1 MDNSQGK
8 VEFTARQL
16 DWLDRQFPEVSAT
29 ATTSDREMLWALA
42 RRSVVRELRERLTK
56 QR

>member
-8 VEFTARQL
+8 VEFTQRQL
-16 DWLDRQFPEVSAT
+16 DWLDRQFPEVAAT
-29 ATTSDREMLWALA
+29 ATTSKRELLWGVA